1 MGDNDPRSTASL
13 GQSIPS
19 GRPGTLRQRPHRA
32 SSAAQNQKPGAVAP
46 PAPGGRPS
54 TGAGPQGAPAATNE
68 EQEAREVQ
76 NQRAMEVLA
85 RVKEKLT
92 GRDFPPVVVEDDENA
107 TVATIP
113 ATAVSTDDTEA
124 QTLAAQAGPRPIESL
139 RVDVQVDKLIR
150 EATNLENLCQHYIG
164 WCSFW

>member
-32 SSAAQNQKPGAVAP
+32 SSAAQNNNNSSSKAGAGG
-46 PAPGGRPS
+46 PGGRS
-54 TGAGPQGAPAATNE
+54 SIGAPPGAPGND

-92 GRDFPPVVVEDDENA
+92 GRDFPPVVVEDDENLAPAPPA
-107 TVATIP
+107 TVT
-113 ATAVSTDDTEA
+113 TDDSDA
-124 QTLAAQAGPRPIESL
+124 LALAAQAGVRPVESL